1 MDHFICDVYN
11 PYRRCLMEVM
21 DIKEKQIFQHYADLL
36 EQRLFDE
43 YDILGFLIFI
53 RRHLDKTKYPAIA
66 EVSNLIAHRERNQ
79 GIVLDGLKNAMKNNY
94 MLTPITKKVKQ
105 FRGISKQR
113 WRREWTELGK
123 DFSIALSN
131 NIISEI
137 MLCIFSLASY
147 TKYKKGKYCG
157 ELKLFQ
163 DLKNN
168 ELALMLTEG
177 KKNSLYIC
185 FSKYGKY
192 QFCKNFNLG
201 RIDVPVKA
209 IRENESLRLVSLNEY
224 II

>member
-1 MDHFICDVYN
+1 MK
-11 PYRRCLMEVM
+11 VM
-21 DIKEKQIFQHYADLL
+21 DIKENQIFQHYVALL

-53 RRHLDKTKYPAIA
+53 RRHLNERKYPAIV
-66 EVSNLIAHRERNQ
+66 EVSHLIAHRERNR
-79 GIVLDGLKNAMKNNY
+79 GIVLGGLINAMKNNY
-94 MLTPITKKVKQ
+94 LLTPVTKKVKQ
-105 FRGISKQR
+105 FRGISKQH

-123 DFSIALSN
+123 EFSIALSN
-131 NIISEI
+131 KIINEI
-137 MLCIFSLASY
+137 MLCIFSLASFS
-147 TKYKKGKYCG
+147 KYSKGKYSG

-177 KKNSLYIC
+177 TKDSLYIC

-192 QFCKNFNLG
+192 QFCKKFPLG
-201 RIDVPVKA
+201 RITVPVKA
-209 IRENESLRLVSLNEY
+209 IRENGNLRLVSSNEY

>member
-1 MDHFICDVYN
+1 
-11 PYRRCLMEVM
+11 MEVM
-21 DIKEKQIFQHYADLL
+21 DIKENQIFQHYVDLL

-147 TKYKKGKYCG
+147 TKYKKGKYHG

-168 ELALMLTEG
+168 ELVLMLTEG

-192 QFCKNFNLG
+192 QFCKKFYLG
-201 RIDVPVKA
+201 KIGVPVEA
-209 IRENESLRLVSLNEY
+209 IRENGNLRLVNSNEY